1 MNAIKLT
8 TKQEQFT
15 LNIFSGMT
23 QREAW
28 IQAGYS
34 SNYSMAVVD
43 SNACALFHTSK
54 IQARFKTLQDK
65 AESDKIM
72 EVKERKER
80 LSEIGRGRLTDYQE
94 SGQDGGWIN
103 IGPESPNTAALSEIV
118 STTKYDENG
127 ASPTLIS
134 RIKLHNPVVAIA
146 ELNKME
152 KIYSDGTTVNVDN
165 RKVEIVVFDKETK
178 QSVER
183 LLNGEAPAVK
193 TY

>member
-1 MNAIKLT
+1 MNLT
-8 TKQEQFT
+8 KKQEQFA

-28 IQAGYS
+28 IKAGYS

-43 SNACALFHTSK
+43 SNACALAHISK
-54 IQARFKTLQDK
+54 IQLRLEELQDK
-65 AESDKIM
+65 AASDKIM
-72 EVKERKER
+72 EVRERKER

-118 STTKYDENG
+118 STTKCNENG
-127 ASPTLIS
+127 ANPTLITKV
-134 RIKLHNPVVAIA
+134 KLHNPINAIA

-152 KIYSDGTTVNVDN
+152 KIYSGDTINILNVNIDARDLSDEQLAIIATRDN
-165 RKVEIVVFDKETK
+165 SIRSS
-178 QSVER
+178 Q
-183 LLNGEAPAVK
+183 
-193 TY
+193 